1 MGLNKNIEIK
11 LNEQFKKWSGSE
23 ALLITMLPNSGSNRI
38 YFRLQNS
45 NTSAIGVYNDNFKE
59 NTAFLNFTK
68 QFLNSRI
75 NVPFIY
81 SENLSENIYL
91 IQDLGDTQMLQWL
104 SSQRTKNEFPTEAIS
119 IYKKVIQELIRIQ
132 IIAGRNFDYS
142 SCYPYTVFNEESIK
156 FDLNYFKSNY
166 IERLNLSYDSQK
178 LGSDFNQFTSYLL
191 KADNAFFMFRDFQ
204 ARNIM
209 LVNNQPYFIDYQG
222 GRKGPLQ
229 YDLASLLF
237 QAMAEIP
244 ENIKDLLLE
253 YYIGL
258 AQKFVPLNKS
268 EFIEHYYAFA
278 LIRVMQT
285 LGAYGLRGLIEK
297 KNHFIKSIP
306 LALQNLIYLLDK
318 VEILNSLPELKKII
332 IQITSIETK
341 TNEE

>member
-1 MGLNKNIEIK
+1 MSLNKNIEIK
-11 LNEQFKKWSGSE
+11 LNKLFEKWSGFE
-23 ALLITMLPNSGSNRI
+23 ALKTIKLPNSGSNRM
-38 YFRLQNS
+38 YFRLQNA
-45 NTSAIGVYNDNFKE
+45 NISAIGVYNDNFKE
-59 NTAFLNFTK
+59 NAAFLNFTK

-75 NVPFIY
+75 NVPYIY
-81 SENLSENIYL
+81 SDNLSENIYL

-104 SSQRTKNEFPTEAIS
+104 SSQRIKNEFPTEAIS

-132 IIAGRNFDYS
+132 IVAGRNFDYS
-142 SCYPYTVFNEESIK
+142 NCYPYTVFNEESIK

-191 KADNAFFMFRDFQ
+191 NADNDFFMFRDFQ

-244 ENIKDLLLE
+244 EKIKDLLLE

-258 AQKFVPLNKS
+258 VRKFVPINKI
-268 EFIEHYYAFA
+268 EFKEYYYAFA

-306 LALQNLIYLLDK
+306 LALNNLIYLVDK
-318 VEILNSLPELKKII
+318 VEILNSLHELKKIL
-332 IQITSIETK
+332 IQITSIEIK
-341 TNEE
+341 TDEK

>member
-1 MGLNKNIEIK
+1 MELNKNIEIK
-11 LNEQFKKWSGSE
+11 LNELFKEWSGSE
-23 ALLITMLPNSGSNRI
+23 ALQITKLPNSGSNRM

-45 NTSAIGVYNDNFKE
+45 NISAIGVYNDNFKE

-91 IQDLGDTQMLQWL
+91 MQDLSDNQLLQWL
-104 SSQRTKNEFPTEAIS
+104 TSQRTKNKFPTQAIS

-132 IIAGRNFDYS
+132 IIAGGSFDYS
-142 SCYPYTVFNEESIK
+142 NCYPYTVFNEESIK

-178 LGSDFNQFTSYLL
+178 LDSDFNQFTSYLL
-191 KADNAFFMFRDFQ
+191 KADNDFFMFRDFQ

-209 LVNNQPYFIDYQG
+209 LVNNKPYFIDYQG

-237 QAMAEIP
+237 QALAEIP
-244 ENIKDLLLE
+244 ENMKDLLLE
-253 YYIGL
+253 YYVDL
-258 AQKFVPLNKS
+258 ARKFTAINKS
-268 EFIEHYYAFA
+268 EFKEYYYAFA
-278 LIRVMQT
+278 LIRVLQT

-297 KNHFIKSIP
+297 KDHFIKSIP
-306 LALQNLIYLLDK
+306 LAIQNLIYLVNK

-332 IQITSIETK
+332 IQITSIEIK